1 MINSINNFNSLGFDS
16 IGASLKTKLNDNSFS
31 EIFKSALNK
40 INDSQDAASNS
51 IASFIKGDESE
62 IHNVMILME
71 EAKLTMQLAI
81 EVRNK
86 LVEAYQEI
94 SRTQI

>member
-1 MINSINNFNSLGFDS
+1 MINSINNFGFNN
-16 IGASLKTKLNDNSFS
+16 IGSGLKPINCNNFS
-31 EIFKSALNK
+31 DIFKSALNK
-40 INDSQDAASNS
+40 LNDSQGVASDS
-51 IASFIKGDESE
+51 IVSFIKGDESE
-62 IHNVMILME
+62 IHNVMISME

-86 LVEAYQEI
+86 LIEAYQEI